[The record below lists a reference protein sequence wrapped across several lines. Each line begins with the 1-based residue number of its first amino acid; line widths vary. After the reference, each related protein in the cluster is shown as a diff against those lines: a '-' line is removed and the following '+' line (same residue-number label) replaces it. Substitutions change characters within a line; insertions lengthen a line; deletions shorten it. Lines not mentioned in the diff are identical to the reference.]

1 MAWVYILRGAD
12 RYYIGAT
19 ENLERRV
26 AEHRRGS
33 NHTTRR
39 FGGKVELVV
48 ARELGSMT
56 DARNLERILKR
67 KKNARLAISILQAAT

>member
-1 MAWVYILRGAD
+1 MAWVYFLRGAH
-12 RYYIGAT
+12 RYYIGTT

-39 FGGKVELVV
+39 FGGKIELVV
-48 ARELGSMT
+48 EPADGT
-56 DARNLERILKR
+56 DYPDGWK
-67 KKNARLAISILQAAT
+67 